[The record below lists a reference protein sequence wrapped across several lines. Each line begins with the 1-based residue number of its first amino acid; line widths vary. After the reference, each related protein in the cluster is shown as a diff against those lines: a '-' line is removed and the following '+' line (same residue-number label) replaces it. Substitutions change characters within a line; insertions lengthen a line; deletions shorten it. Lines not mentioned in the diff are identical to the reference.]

1 MEEKIYVKNAITK
14 DDYDLIANYGSESIV
29 FCDNYKR
36 LMSSN
41 VKTIIYQN
49 ECPIGFLNLVDERV
63 QGTLFMDI
71 FILPEY
77 RNRGYASL
85 AYIELEK
92 NYTGNEFII
101 AQTKKDNVDANGSLL
116 KNGIIVASTD
126 DMNFYLM
133 NKSREEEFLNSD
145 SYDSFVSHFGLNS
158 NKVYIK
164 K

>member
-1 MEEKIYVKNAITK
+1 MEEKIYVSEAITV
-14 DDYDLIANYGSESIV
+14 DEYDLIIHFSKKSIV
-29 FCDNYKR
+29 FYDNYKR

-41 VKTIIYQN
+41 VKTIIYRN
-49 ECPIGFLNLVDERV
+49 KYPIGFLNLVDERV
-63 QGTLFMDI
+63 NGALFMDI
-71 FILPEY
+71 FIDEEY
-77 RNRGYASL
+77 RNRGYAAL
-85 AYIELEK
+85 AYKDLEK
-92 NYTGNEFII
+92 KYDKDVFII
-101 AQTKKDNVDANGSLL
+101 AQTKKDNIGANLSLF
-116 KNGIIVASTD
+116 KNGTLIKEKD

>member
-1 MEEKIYVKNAITK
+1 MEEKIYVSEAITV
-14 DDYDLIANYGSESIV
+14 DEYDLIIHFSKKSIV
-29 FCDNYKR
+29 FYDNYKR

-41 VKTIIYQN
+41 VKTIIYRN
-49 ECPIGFLNLVDERV
+49 KYPIGFLNLVDERV
-63 QGTLFMDI
+63 NGALFMDI
-71 FILPEY
+71 FIDEEY
-77 RNRGYASL
+77 RNRGYSAL
-85 AYIELEK
+85 AYKDLEK
-92 NYTGNEFII
+92 KYDKDVFII
-101 AQTKKDNVDANGSLL
+101 AQTKKDNVGANGSLL
-116 KNGIIVASTD
+116 KNGVIVASTD